1 MEADI
6 LESKRDLYLV
16 QNYGSRYF
24 EKVLFINL
32 FYFVVSIG
40 ITACSIIMDVALVI
54 KTAERYFV
62 YLVATKLMSLASYS
76 FHFVVHL
83 FVIYLS
89 VFIVFMLD
97 VILDYILFNTHSS
110 LSTFFIIF
118 DIRIHLRLK
127 ANEFSDRD
135 ATSFVLE
142 FSNDFLIDIAIT
154 W

>member
-16 QNYGSRYF
+16 QKYGGRYF

-40 ITACSIIMDVALVI
+40 ITVCSIFMDVALVI

-62 YLVATKLMSLASYS
+62 YFGATKLMSLASYS

-83 FVIYLS
+83 FVIY
-89 VFIVFMLD
+89 
-97 VILDYILFNTHSS
+97 
-110 LSTFFIIF
+110 
-118 DIRIHLRLK
+118 
-127 ANEFSDRD
+127 
-135 ATSFVLE
+135 
-142 FSNDFLIDIAIT
+142 
-154 W
+154 